1 MSTKESE
8 KITLEIIDKIINI
21 AYNEMTGEAIKQ
33 LRT

>member
-1 MSTKESE
+1 MKESE

-21 AYNEMTGEAIKQ
+21 AYNEMIGEAIKQ